1 MEKNISKE
9 WKKWIEDNL
18 RKGSNPDE
26 LLFTMTEAGFDK
38 TVAEDLIKGTYV
50 NPEALELDRLKYKEF
65 ENKRILTAYFKRG
78 LHKLGLYN
86 KKSLN
91 LSKGDKYDSSLIE
104 LYTIPDLLSDQECA
118 QVTDLIKTKLRP
130 SGIIHE
136 GEFDDSIRTS
146 STCDLGYLESPLIA
160 EVDERICSL
169 LGLDSEYSEITQG
182 QLYEVGQEFKGHH
195 DFFDGKEALVEKHT
209 RYQGQRTYT
218 VMVYLNNVDEGGET
232 YFPHLDANFKPVK
245 GMALVWNNLNFDGM
259 PNEITLHQG
268 KPVISGYK
276 SIITKWFR
284 EKRSKT

>member
-1 MEKNISKE
+1 MEKKIPDEWKE
-9 WKKWIEDNL
+9 WIGDNL
-18 RKGSNPDE
+18 KKGSDPDE
-26 LLFTMTEAGFDK
+26 VLFTMTEAGFDK
-38 TVAEDLIKGTYV
+38 TVAEDLIKATDV
-50 NPEALELDRLKYKEF
+50 NQDALEVDRLKYKEF

-86 KKSLN
+86 TGSLK
-91 LSKGDKYDSSLIE
+91 LSKGDKFDSSVIE
-104 LYTIPDLLSDQECA
+104 LYTIPDLLADQECD

-130 SGIIHE
+130 SKIIHE
-136 GEFDDSIRTS
+136 GEYDDSIRTS
-146 STCDLGYLESPLIA
+146 STCDLGHLESPLIA
-160 EVDERICSL
+160 SIDECICSL
-169 LGLDSEYSEITQG
+169 LGLGSEYSEITQG

-195 DFFDGKEALVEKHT
+195 DYFDGTEVLVEKHT

-232 YFPHLDANFKPVK
+232 YFPHLNLTFKPVK

-259 PNEITLHQG
+259 PNEKTLHQG

-284 EKRSKT
+284 EKKRRT